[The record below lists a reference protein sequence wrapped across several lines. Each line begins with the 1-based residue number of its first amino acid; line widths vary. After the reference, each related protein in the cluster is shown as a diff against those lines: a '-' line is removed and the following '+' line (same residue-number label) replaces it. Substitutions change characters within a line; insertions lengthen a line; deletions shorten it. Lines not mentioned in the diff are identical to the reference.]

1 MSLQFPFII
10 SGGPGSGKTTLLEA
24 LGELGFQVFPEVPRL
39 LIEQQ
44 SRLND
49 GVLPWTQLGRFAEM
63 CFQEMVIQRDLAQQ
77 SKQLSFLDR
86 AIPDVCAYLEFGNL
100 SVSDNIFSEA
110 NKEYQQTVL
119 FCKPTRETYVQ
130 DEVRPYP
137 FEEALSIHQALRMQ
151 YQGLGFQVIEIPLM
165 TVQQRVEFV
174 VELCQ
179 THTATTISK
188 ES

>member
-1 MSLQFPFII
+1 MSLQLPFII

-24 LGELGFQVFPEVPRL
+24 LGELGFQIFPEVPRL

-44 SRLND
+44 SRLDD

-86 AIPDVCAYLEFGNL
+86 AIPDVCAYLGFGNL
-100 SVSDNIFSEA
+100 PVSDDISRQA
-110 NKEYQQTVL
+110 NKGYQQTVL
-119 FCKPTRETYVQ
+119 FCMPTRETYVQ

-137 FEEALSIHQALRMQ
+137 FEEALSIHQALSLQ
-151 YQGLGFQVIEIPLM
+151 YQSLGFQVIEIPLM
-165 TVQQRVEFV
+165 SVQQRVEFV

-179 THTATTISK
+179 TRSAITD
-188 ES
+188 

>member
-1 MSLQFPFII
+1 MSLQLPFII

-24 LGELGFQVFPEVPRL
+24 LGELGYQVFPEVPRL

-44 SRLND
+44 SRLDD
-49 GVLPWTQLGRFAEM
+49 GVLPWTQLGCFAEM
-63 CFQEMVIQRDLAQQ
+63 CFQEMVIQRGLAQQ
-77 SKQLSFLDR
+77 SKQLSFVDR
-86 AIPDVCAYLEFGNL
+86 AIPDVCAYLRLGNL
-100 SVSDNIFSEA
+100 PAPGDISNEA
-110 NKEYQQTVL
+110 SKGYQRTVL
-119 FCKPTRETYVQ
+119 FCKPTSETYVQ

-137 FEEALSIHQALRMQ
+137 FEEALSIHQALYLQ
-151 YQGLGFQVIEIPLM
+151 YQSLGFQVIEIPLM
-165 TVQQRVEFV
+165 SVQQRVEFV